1 MSAVLYN
8 VIRYAK
14 PDEQPVGKNP
24 VLYVT
29 IERGLTRAAAR
40 GVAAH
45 LTIETG
51 NEHFFTKN

>member
-1 MSAVLYN
+1 MTVKYN

-24 VLYVT
+24 ILYVT
-29 IERGLTRAAAR
+29 VERDLTRAAAR

-51 NEHFFTKN
+51 DEHFFAKS